1 MADNIPGVG
10 EVLEIPPQ
18 IIENLEKAQKTIDQ
32 MATASE
38 KIADSMSKVSVGM
51 GILAKKAAGM
61 NIKMNFNEDGI
72 LRKMTLVSDAV
83 GKIGAKS
90 GDIFKGMEISGK
102 EALNNLAQAVESTSK
117 KMASS
122 QKGSGASEERI
133 TKLYEQLAN
142 ASKMDESSLESL
154 RVKASEYRR
163 IVRQLLKEA
172 PISPSID
179 TQKVKEAETELERL
193 TEQIDKLAS
202 RSKQQKKI
210 VDLSGL
216 DVDSATVSTIKKT
229 ITELESAIS
238 KAETTMGSGPRPA
251 WIIQAKD
258 EVDRLKAALH
268 DTGGE
273 LKGMQEQALKPF
285 NKMLLGLEFCE
296 KAAGRLGTM
305 LRRTFSTVLVANV
318 VKNMVSIRGEFQ
330 MAERSLAVIIK
341 DSAMA
346 RDIFSDIQKIAIKS
360 PFQVKDLVKQ
370 TKQLAAYRI
379 ENDKLIET
387 TKMLGDISAG
397 VGVDMQRLILAY
409 GQVKA
414 ATFLKGTELRQ
425 FSEAGVN
432 VLGALAN
439 RFTEIQGRIV
449 TTGEVLQM
457 VSKRLVSFE
466 DVDAVLRAQTAAGG
480 AFYRMQEKQAE
491 TIQGRISNIKD
502 RLDLAYNQ
510 IGKDY
515 EKVINRVLD
524 LTQMLID
531 NADVLETMLSGA
543 FGFGAAAAIVGVLSK
558 VTKSF
563 IATRTA
569 ANLATGGLVKFLGGL
584 AKGGPAIMAA
594 AAALGVLVTVILK
607 VTRHTRELNNI
618 AKETRTEY
626 EDMKKTYDDYVDTI
640 SDSTKPIQDRNDAL
654 KEMKVSLGNILP
666 LQNTHI
672 EDLGRE
678 TAAYEQHID
687 ILRQHNIELA
697 KEKAI
702 RQAIDNQDKGKGLA
716 GRGSQRIWESLYMP
730 AQNTWL
736 REFLFGDDTPQQAAE
751 EIGAVFSRVVDRVRA
766 EEITSEEEAIKEFIS
781 NLEKYEKGT
790 DEGIL
795 EKFLY
800 GKEGANTLK
809 AIEKQVRKI
818 FKPFEDGEEVFE
830 RAFGNIDTTFG
841 KIGAPIKQAIED
853 AKSVYEEF
861 IKTKGASSKDPL
873 PAAILEQMSDDP
885 NFLAQQARAYME
897 PYYAAIKGAIWNET
911 LPLGKEQR
919 KALEVMLDTAW
930 QDIDTSKTMK
940 YVENISAKLNKEF
953 GAGLNIVEPLKYKAG
968 TDLKKWLDQIYEFY
982 EKSKV
987 VVEAMA
993 KAATGVEKEIAGIQL
1008 AELGVTL
1015 DQAEGLVKMVETS
1028 PVLKEMFALMGAG
1041 PNVPSGGGKTK
1052 SEISSEISS
1061 FISDVRT
1068 AVKEFDKLDDKGKD
1082 LEKQL
1087 LRLRADKLHIKL
1099 TDDFSEEGIT
1109 KWVNSLKGKLE
1120 KIDITKILLDTHKD
1134 ELADQISQIEQRVA
1148 ALWDKYDTAKKF
1160 RDWGVSLG
1168 GYNTGD
1174 IYDQLLQEE
1183 EALRQKGTEDSIKAA
1198 DEIKRRRLEIL
1209 RSEQEEAGK
1218 LMYEAQKK
1226 ALSKTRQAYESM
1238 YEDIRKIITQ
1248 ANNPKLDST
1257 ISQEDIRSAVLS
1269 RQKMAAKEVA
1279 DAQWE
1284 AFKATQSYV
1293 LAFGNLDNLGADV
1306 LLGLKTELEALAK
1319 TPLKPDD
1326 ARAIAKALTNINGA
1340 LKGGGGTR
1348 VTSLWGALT
1357 DGYKKLEKSNQLYT
1371 EALQLEKDYAA
1382 QAQETARALEQKE
1395 EAQAKVDRL
1404 QLLQTTMQGRVT
1416 SAENALA
1423 AASTPEERA
1432 AAERDLAQA
1441 RAALALV
1448 TSNLTLAQGELNDK
1462 TDEFEKQQAKSGQI
1476 AGDMAE
1482 AFNGAAEAVSESGK
1496 QLDWIATRYDKITGA
1511 IGSAVSTVKD
1521 TFESLGGVFSDE
1533 LNAGIEGFT
1542 KGMALVSS
1550 ALATATAAKEAYA
1563 AATTA
1568 ATGAEAIF
1576 MSIAWPLLA
1585 IAAALG
1591 AAVAVVQANIA
1602 GLKKTIDQ
1610 QKAAVEDLKREY
1622 DELHDTMEQSL
1633 SNTAALS
1640 AQKAMI
1646 DNLRMQEEALKEAIE
1661 AAKDVIKKNPS
1672 EDNKNALKSLQDS
1685 LEDTEKKIVEAKG
1698 QWLEFMGATD
1708 DWRDLQN
1715 DWASGWLGAFRE
1727 TGDGLSSL
1735 QGDFDDF
1742 VDNIIATIVSGQIF
1756 DQWTANFRN
1765 AMNRIL
1771 DDQEI
1776 TIAEQQEINRYRAE
1790 LAQLNQRAK
1799 AYLEQSGVGG
1809 YGAMDNDTLQRGI
1822 QNITEQTA
1830 QALEALLNSTR
1841 AAVWEN
1847 NTILRSL
1854 ADFTM
1859 TEGDNTIMV
1868 QMRAQTEYLRT
1879 LATVAEAVYF
1889 PGSHAKG
1896 SGGIKVFVD

>member
-32 MATASE
+32 MAAASE

-258 EVDRLKAALH
+258 EVERLKAALH

-318 VKNMVSIRGEFQ
+318 VKNMTAIRGEFQ

-346 RDIFSDIQKIAIKS
+346 RDIFNDIQKIAIKS
-360 PFQVKDLVKQ
+360 PFQVKDLVQQ

-379 ENDKLIET
+379 ENEKLIET

-439 RFTEIQGRIV
+439 RFSEIQGRIV

-618 AKETRTEY
+618 AKETRTEFD
-626 EDMKKTYDDYVDTI
+626 EMKSSYDSFVDVI
-640 SDSTKPIQDRNDAL
+640 ADSSRPIQDRNDAL
-654 KEMKVSLGNILP
+654 KELKVSLGNILP
-666 LQNTHI
+666 LQNATI

-678 TAAYEQHID
+678 KAAYEQHID

-697 KEKAI
+697 KEKA
-702 RQAIDNQDKGKGLA
+702 
-716 GRGSQRIWESLYMP
+716 
-730 AQNTWL
+730 L
-736 REFLFGDDTPQQAAE
+736 REAIARQDRGQGIAARSAADITRTLFSSSQNGIITDFLFGDKTPEEAAHI
-751 EIGAVFSRVVDRVRA
+751 IGAAFDRMVERVRA
-766 EEITSEEEAIKEFIS
+766 GEIDSEEAAVKELIS
-781 NLEKYEKGT
+781 TLESYVKGS
-790 DEGIL
+790 DKGIL
-795 EKFLY
+795 EGMLY
-800 GKEGANTLK
+800 GKEGKSVLSTITRSVK
-809 AIEKQVRKI
+809 TVFQ
-818 FKPFEDGEEVFE
+818 PFQDGEEVVKKV
-830 RAFGNIDTTFG
+830 FGDIDFRFG
-841 KIGAPIKQAIED
+841 EVGKPIKAAIEN
-853 AKSVYEEF
+853 AQKVYEQF
-861 IKTKGASSKDPL
+861 IKTKGASGTDFRDVDTLGQMANDTNYLQQKAREYMQPYYDEIKAMIWDGSKD
-873 PAAILEQMSDDP
+873 IED
-885 NFLAQQARAYME
+885 
-897 PYYAAIKGAIWNET
+897 
-911 LPLGKEQR
+911 EQR
-919 KALEVMLDTAW
+919 KALEVALNTAW
-930 QDIDTSKTMK
+930 QNIDTSETMK
-940 YVENISAKLNKEF
+940 TVQKLSAKLNKQFGTEF
-953 GAGLNIVEPLKYKAG
+953 NIMDALSYKEGTQVGA
-968 TDLKKWLDQIYEFY
+968 WLDKIWDIYGKAQEVVKLEAEAANGVSEEVAQLSMADLGLTLEQAQNIINALENSPELDTLFKLLGKGKY
-982 EKSKV
+982 STTNQNKS
-987 VVEAMA
+987 
-993 KAATGVEKEIAGIQL
+993 
-1008 AELGVTL
+1008 
-1015 DQAEGLVKMVETS
+1015 
-1028 PVLKEMFALMGAG
+1028 
-1041 PNVPSGGGKTK
+1041 K

-1068 AVKEFDKLDDKGKD
+1068 AVKEFDKLDDKGKS
-1082 LEKQL
+1082 LEKTIL
-1087 LRLRADKLHIKL
+1087 KLRADKLHIKML
-1099 TDDFSEEGIT
+1099 DDFSEEGIT

-1120 KIDITKILLDTHKD
+1120 KIDITKILLDAHKD
-1134 ELADQISQIEQRVA
+1134 ELADQIAQIEQRVA

-1248 ANNPKLDST
+1248 ANNPELDSK

-1371 EALQLEKDYAA
+1371 EALRLEKDYAA
-1382 QAQETARALEQKE
+1382 QAQVTTRALEQKE

-1496 QLDWIATRYDKITGA
+1496 QLDWIASRYDKITGA

-1568 ATGAEAIF
+1568 ATGAEALF

-1672 EDNKNALKSLQDS
+1672 EDNKNALKSLQES

-1756 DQWTANFRN
+1756 DQWTANFRD